1 LKGKKTMNKTRTYL
15 LLASSLALSL
25 PAAAH
30 PGHADTGFVAGLL
43 HPLTGLDHLLAL
55 LAVGLW
61 SRQRWGGSG
70 HGGALP
76 PAFLVMM
83 ALGASSGLAPPA
95 LETSV
100 AATVLLLGALAASG
114 PRLAP
119 RLAPELAVLLV
130 GGCGFLHGLAHG
142 RELAGVDSGA
152 GFLLA
157 SAAVMALGALA
168 RHDGWRRMLGAVIGA
183 AGLCLLAGT
192 V

>member
-1 LKGKKTMNKTRTYL
+1 MMNKTRTYL
-15 LLASSLALSL
+15 LLLSGLALSL

-30 PGHADTGFVAGLL
+30 PGHAETGFAAGLL

-70 HGGALP
+70 RGGALAP
-76 PAFLVMM
+76 SFLVMM

-114 PRLAP
+114 ARLAP
-119 RLAPELAVLLV
+119 QLAVLLV

-142 RELAGVDSGA
+142 RELSGVDSGA

-168 RHDGWRRMLGAVIGA
+168 RQEGWRRMLGAVIGA